1 MSGVDRLNGG
11 TDTPTMSQ
19 RPESGEVILDGKEG
33 RGMWVWS
40 VLAVLSSRMSAGGF
54 SLGIEGYIQGYRVLV
69 VNPPR
74 HPFFTST
81 FKRVFTDEL
90 FKATQL
96 VLRICQ

>member
-54 SLGIEGYIQGYRVLV
+54 SLGGCRDNVPCLAITTILCIKYADVCW
-69 VNPPR
+69 
-74 HPFFTST
+74 
-81 FKRVFTDEL
+81 
-90 FKATQL
+90 L
-96 VLRICQ
+96 VLALQWRMPTHFFEFIMNR